1 MPDCV
6 RNGDMLVTHTANG
19 TKVCIGEDM
28 LPGGPVN
35 SREGKRTYAM
45 MVQCLNEFEQETSG
59 PNPRDFAEGEQT
71 HDR

>member
-6 RNGDMLVTHTANG
+6 RNGDMLVTHAADG

-28 LPGGPVN
+28 LPEGPVN

-45 MVQCLNEFEQETSG
+45 MVQCLNEFEQEM
-59 PNPRDFAEGEQT
+59 PDRDLRDFAENEQT